1 MYIRPSFQTQP
12 VPNPLSYYFHQ
23 SPEIL
28 HKFETLSNHF
38 IELIVPWF
46 LLLPGRFTI
55 ACGIIQI
62 IFQVSCLLFIVLLYI
77 ETLVDEVLLV
87 C

>member
-1 MYIRPSFQTQP
+1 MLCPSDNGNISSDTQTQP

-23 SPEIL
+23 SPEVF

-46 LLLPGRFTI
+46 LLLPGRLTVI
-55 ACGIIQI
+55 CGILQI
-62 IFQVSCLLFIVLLYI
+62 IFQVIRVHLFEGLRYNN
-77 ETLVDEVLLV
+77 
-87 C
+87 